1 VENLN
6 LKILLTIARSVSRR
20 ITLSL
25 LGGAKMREYVIIL
38 PQEFYEAQDASA
50 NEHNKNNFLFFFF
63 SSKSNKEYT
72 TGFT

>member
-1 VENLN
+1 MINHS
-6 LKILLTIARSVSRR
+6 LKIIFTVARFLS
-20 ITLSL
+20 LSL
-25 LGGAKMREYVIIL
+25 LGGAKMRECVIIL